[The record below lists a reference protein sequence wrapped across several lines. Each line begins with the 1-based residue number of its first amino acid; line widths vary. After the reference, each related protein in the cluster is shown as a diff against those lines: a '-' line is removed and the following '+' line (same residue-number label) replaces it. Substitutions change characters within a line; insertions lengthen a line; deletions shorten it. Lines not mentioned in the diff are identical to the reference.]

1 MPTVQEPSAGSGW
14 WQVIK
19 ITAADFSSDGVTQL
33 AAALAYYVLFSIAP
47 LLIVVIAIT
56 GQLFGEQAISGELYE
71 QLEGYVGE
79 QGAAFIQEMV
89 KRAHRPGAGIIAS
102 IIAIGTL
109 ILGATGV
116 MNQLKSSLNS
126 IWDVKTTSG
135 SRFLKLV
142 TDRLLAFGMVLGIG
156 VVLVALVAFNTLIS
170 IGKTWTEAWIGWPS
184 ATIHWANNLA
194 SLVVV
199 AALFAVMFR
208 YLPDVRV
215 GWRHALVGAAVT
227 SVLFTAGKYA
237 FSWYIGRGAIGSA
250 YGAAGSV
257 VVVLL
262 WAYYASLIVFLGAEL
277 TQAHARV
284 FGTPTGN
291 RQSGPETIV

>member
-1 MPTVQEPSAGSGW
+1 MPTDQQQTPVSGW
-14 WQVIK
+14 WQVIR
-19 ITAADFSSDGVTQL
+19 ITVTDFASDGVTQL

-47 LLIVVIAIT
+47 LLIVVIAVT
-56 GQLFGEQAISGELYE
+56 GQMFGEQAVSGELYE

-79 QGAAFIQEMV
+79 QGASFIQGLV
-89 KRAHRPGAGIIAS
+89 KRAHRPGAGLIAS
-102 IIAIGTL
+102 IIAIATL

-126 IWDVKTTSG
+126 IWDVKATSR
-135 SRFLKLV
+135 SRLLKLI
-142 TDRLLAFGMVLGIG
+142 TDRLLAFAMVLCIG
-156 VVLVALVAFNTLIS
+156 VVLLALIAVNTLIAA
-170 IGKTWTEAWIGWPS
+170 GQAWTEEWIGWPS
-184 ATIHWANNLA
+184 FAVHWANNLA

-208 YLPDVRV
+208 FLPDARV

-227 SVLFTAGKYA
+227 SVLFSVGKYA
-237 FSWYIGRGAIGSA
+237 FSWYIGRGAIGST

-257 VVVLL
+257 IVVLL
-262 WAYYASLIVFLGAEL
+262 WAYYASIIVFLGAEF

-284 FGTPTGN
+284 FGTPTGS
-291 RQSGPETIV
+291 RTASTE